1 MEEKFGISTKK
12 YMLEELIKRFDSS
25 SDFVITNYKG
35 LASKDI
41 EKLRKE
47 MRKASS
53 EYFVVKNSMAKR
65 AFTQLELKGLEES
78 LKGEVGIGFTN
89 NVIGTSKTLV
99 DFAKGHASFKI
110 NCAFI
115 DGKLENLDRVK
126 QLAALP
132 PKDVLLGLACF
143 YMQSP
148 IKGFVGVL
156 KNLLSGLA
164 CAVNEIKKKREG
176 GEKNG

>member
-12 YMLEELIKRFDSS
+12 YMLEELIKKFNSS
-25 SDFVITNYKG
+25 PDFVITNYKG

-41 EKLRKE
+41 EKLRKN

-65 AFTQLELKGLEES
+65 AFTQLELKGLDES
-78 LKGEVGIGFTN
+78 IKGAVGIGFLKD
-89 NVIGTSKTLV
+89 VIGTSKALI
-99 DFAKGHASFKI
+99 DFSKDHKSFKI

-115 DGKLENLDRVK
+115 DGKLENVDRVK
-126 QLAALP
+126 HLAALP
-132 PKDVLLGLACF
+132 PRDVLLGIVLSR
-143 YMQSP
+143 MQSP

-164 CAVNEIKKKREG
+164 CAVNEIKKKKEG